1 MTEPRFAAS
10 ATSTEP
16 SDHVPSGSWRLRLD
30 ADAADLDIEDTLPA
44 PADRDRA
51 GVWITL
57 LVLSLVWLVV
67 ILGSAHL
74 SIAGDA
80 AQAAAAVGTAALAL
94 PGVILACMLAGIAA
108 GLLGSAR
115 FAGARAS
122 WSRRLV
128 VAIGG
133 GLVIGLAVAAVITAQ
148 YGHGPAI
155 TVLSAAAL
163 TAATIGGSVTIV
175 RPIAA
180 IGGGL
185 AAMLGVLAVGAGLA
199 LVQHPVKSLL
209 GAGETVGSQF
219 NAARGL
225 FLISAL
231 LSGCAAGLTAF
242 VFLRQRGYRWPWV
255 ALAGA
260 LPGLILLASEVVT
273 RLGGM
278 PLLSAVGQLSI
289 FDQFMVDDSA
299 SHRFVNAQIVGFVG
313 AVVAIIAVGLSMR
326 SSADR
331 PAVLDQPEPQPV
343 GADE

>member
-1 MTEPRFAAS
+1 MTEPRTAAS
-10 ATSTEP
+10 PAPSEP
-16 SDHVPSGSWRLRLD
+16 VDDTPSGSWRLRLD
-30 ADAADLDIEDTLPA
+30 ADAAETDIGDDLPA
-44 PADRDRA
+44 TTDRERT

-57 LVLSLVWLVV
+57 LVLSLVWLAV

-74 SIAGDA
+74 SIAQDT

-94 PGVILACMLAGIAA
+94 PGVILACMLAGTAA

-115 FAGARAS
+115 FAGANAG
-122 WSRRLV
+122 WIRRVL

-133 GLVIGLAVAAVITAQ
+133 GLIIGLAVAAIITGQ

-155 TVLSAAAL
+155 TVLAAAAL
-163 TAATIGGSVTIV
+163 AAGAIGGSVAIV
-175 RPIAA
+175 RPLGA

-209 GAGETVGSQF
+209 GAGETVSSEW
-219 NAARGL
+219 NAGQGL
-225 FLISAL
+225 FYISAV

-242 VFLRQRGYRWPWV
+242 GFLRRRGYRWPWV

-260 LPGLILLASEVVT
+260 LPGLILLASELVT
-273 RLGGM
+273 RVGGM

-299 SHRFVNAQIVGFVG
+299 AHRFINAQIVGFMG

-326 SSADR
+326 SAADQ
-331 PAVLDQPEPQPV
+331 PAELDQPEPQPV
-343 GADE
+343 GIDD